1 MDEGKRYHL
10 RPRDRSGSQ
19 DVTSANSSSATRTRR
34 KVKFADSHDVDHEA
48 TRRNRRERSVTPY
61 LRDVLTPE
69 TRIPT
74 SVPTRKR
81 RNVELDEDSP
91 LATEGSDSID
101 TPTHNDEKQ
110 KPGTTH
116 PPSTPT
122 QIKVK
127 AGKRRKVDDTNDM
140 EGLLLPPT
148 PLTDG
153 HGRRRSMRIRERSIG
168 PVTPLPPTPILAP
181 VLPTPVKSSV
191 RIVNPTSL
199 FTSHRDRRINESTPE
214 PSIDAALDR
223 SLFPENTVQSTYS
236 RTNVSE
242 EKVPRSD
249 SDDVSSG
256 QQNDSPSILERADSP
271 LIYQPVDH
279 VALPQTP
286 VLASEDRQA
295 KSELSSPVKFA
306 EDGGGDKTPFLASPV
321 LFDMHLHLSGSRN
334 LQSEELPPYARRL
347 DYTRDSERTGGEHE
361 GLSLLAS
368 AATSPPVQ
376 MVPSR
381 QGGAAAGVSHS
392 RPALADLGTP
402 VTYPESAVRE
412 ERPGATPIQ
421 SVEAVVPLN
430 TDPSAVA
437 NRPRET
443 IPQGLDM
450 HKIAKNI
457 YMGSYVPGIEEF

>member
-1 MDEGKRYHL
+1 MDEGTRYHL

-19 DVTSANSSSATRTRR
+19 DATSANSSSATRTRR
-34 KVKFADSHDVDHEA
+34 RVTFADSHDVDHEA

-69 TRIPT
+69 TRLPT

-81 RNVELDEDSP
+81 RNFELDGNSP
-91 LATEGSDSID
+91 LATEGSDSIA
-101 TPTHNDEKQ
+101 TPTPNDERQ
-110 KPGTTH
+110 KPRTTQ

-181 VLPTPVKSSV
+181 VLPPA
-191 RIVNPTSL
+191 P
-199 FTSHRDRRINESTPE
+199 
-214 PSIDAALDR
+214 
-223 SLFPENTVQSTYS
+223 STYS
-236 RTNVSE
+236 RTNISE
-242 EKVPRSD
+242 EKVPQSD
-249 SDDVSSG
+249 SDDVLSD
-256 QQNDSPSILERADSP
+256 QRNDFPLTLERADSP

-279 VALPQTP
+279 VALHPQP
-286 VLASEDRQA
+286 VLTSEDRQA
-295 KSELSSPVKFA
+295 KSELSSPAKFA
-306 EDGGGDKTPFLASPV
+306 KDGGGDKTPFLASPV
-321 LFDMHLHLSGSRN
+321 LLDMHTQLSGSWN
-334 LQSEELPPYARRL
+334 LQSQELPPYARRL
-347 DYTRDSERTGGEHE
+347 DYSRDSERTGGEHE

-368 AATSPPVQ
+368 TATSPLIQ
-376 MVPSR
+376 TVPSR

-412 ERPGATPIQ
+412 ERPGATPMQ
-421 SVEAVVPLN
+421 SVDAVVPPN
-430 TDPSAVA
+430 TAPSAVA
-437 NRPRET
+437 NRPGET

-457 YMGSYVPGIEEF
+457 YMGSYVLGIEDF